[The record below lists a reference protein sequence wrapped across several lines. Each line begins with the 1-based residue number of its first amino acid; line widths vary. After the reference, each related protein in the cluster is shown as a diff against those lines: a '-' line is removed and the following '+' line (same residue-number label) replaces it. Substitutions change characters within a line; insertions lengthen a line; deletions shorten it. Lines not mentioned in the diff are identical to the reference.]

1 MGRPLGSR
9 NRSLPVILRERLQ
22 EQFGET
28 WDPVLEMA
36 KLAVQLTES
45 AETRHE
51 KAEAI
56 VALEKVSKFITP
68 QLKAIEVDLSNDDG
82 SLRRP
87 TTVKLVPVRVDQ
99 EGREIPYNA
108 NEGLTGPSRE
118 GIDDDTTE
126 RSGDSDTPGDDRRA
140 PVTIELQAGETG
152 QPSNQ

>member
-1 MGRPLGSR
+1 MPRPLGSKNKNHSVR
-9 NRSLPVILRERLQ
+9 LRERLQ
-22 EQFGET
+22 EKFGDG

-36 KLAVQLTES
+36 KLAVELVES

-51 KAEAI
+51 KAEGI
-56 VALEKVSKFITP
+56 VALEKVAKFTVP

-82 SLRRP
+82 SLSRP

-126 RSGDSDTPGDDRRA
+126 RAGDSDTPGDDRRA